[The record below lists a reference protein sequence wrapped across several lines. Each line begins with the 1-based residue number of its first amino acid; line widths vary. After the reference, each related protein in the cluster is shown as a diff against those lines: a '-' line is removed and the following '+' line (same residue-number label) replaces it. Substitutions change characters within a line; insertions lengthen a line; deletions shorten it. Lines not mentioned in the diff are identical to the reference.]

1 MLVLLK
7 SYPEHAANAP
17 FVYAR
22 RVGVGEAAHVFN
34 VEEFEDVVDAGYDL
48 DVRFFI
54 IHGVRGV
61 GVRAVGVEVSGEVEE
76 AAVSGVALEE
86 GVVFLRER
94 APQHVAGDVLAPF
107 QFFEQGDAVEDFA
120 VHVPRKHQRGV
131 AVVEKLHVVDKF
143 KHVVLLDV
151 REVGG
156 RHDEHGV
163 GHLVPLHAAFEIRV
177 YLAPRP

>member
-1 MLVLLK
+1 M
-7 SYPEHAANAP
+7 
-17 FVYAR
+17 
-22 RVGVGEAAHVFN
+22 
-34 VEEFEDVVDAGYDL
+34 EELEDVVDAGYDL
-48 DVRFFI
+48 HVRLFI

-61 GVRAVGVEVSGEVEE
+61 GVRAVGVEVSGEVEQ
-76 AAVSGVALEE
+76 AAVGGIALEE

-107 QFFEQGDAVEDFA
+107 QLFEQGDAVEDFA
-120 VHVPRKHQRGV
+120 VHVPRNHQRGV
-131 AVVEKLHVVDKF
+131 AVVEKLHVVDQF